1 VNIGGPI
8 VRDSFLIVLGGV
20 VFAAALAVGLGC
32 KDWVA
37 RHLEE
42 RWPSPGT
49 HEPTPGAEDKPDLF
63 DELGR

>member
-1 VNIGGPI
+1 M
-8 VRDSFLIVLGGV
+8 
-20 VFAAALAVGLGC
+20 ALAVGLGS

-49 HEPTPGAEDKPDLF
+49 AEIAPKVDKPDLF
-63 DELGR
+63 DDLGH